1 MANIGIIGSGNV
13 GANCAFFIAEKGVG
27 DVVLYDIQ
35 EGMSTGKALDMM
47 EAAPVRGYSTKI
59 SGTDNIEDALRPDI
73 LIVTAGA
80 VRQPG
85 MKREDLFEANRAP
98 ITEIAARVAGGD
110 HKVIMVTE
118 PVDLM
123 TALFVTESGLPRERV
138 MGLGGM
144 LDSTRLRYLIAHELG
159 VAMEDI
165 SATVIGRHSGSMV
178 PLADYCTVAGV
189 PISRLLSADRIE
201 ALFEATRNAGDLIV
215 DMAQRASAYYG
226 PSAAACDLA
235 EAIHRNSG
243 RICPVSIVLAGEYG
257 MRNVAM
263 SLPAIIGRNGVEQ
276 VLQPKLSEEQ
286 KQRFVIAAREL
297 QQILGVA

>member
-13 GANCAFFIAEKGVG
+13 GANCAFFLAEKGVG

-35 EGMSTGKALDMM
+35 QGMSTGKALDMM
-47 EAAPVRGYSTKI
+47 EAAPVRGYSTRI
-59 SGTDNIEDALRPDI
+59 SGTDDIEDVLRADV

-85 MKREDLFEANRAP
+85 MKREDLFEANRTP
-98 ITEIAARVAGGD
+98 LSDIAARLAGTD
-110 HKVIMVTE
+110 HKVIVVTE

-123 TALFVTESGLPRERV
+123 TALLARQSGLPRERV

-165 SATVIGRHSGSMV
+165 TATVVGRHSSSMV
-178 PLADYCTVAGV
+178 PLANYCTVAGV
-189 PISRLLSADRIE
+189 PITRLLPADRIE

-235 EAIHRNSG
+235 EAIVRNSG
-243 RICPVSIVLAGEYG
+243 RICPVSIVLKGEYG
-257 MRNVAM
+257 LHDVAM

-276 VLQPKLSEEQ
+276 VLEPELDPEQ
-286 KQRFVIAAREL
+286 KSRFVTAAHEL

>member
-13 GANCAFFIAEKGVG
+13 GANCAFFLAEKGVG

-47 EAAPVRGYSTKI
+47 EAAPVRGYSTRI
-59 SGTDNIEDALRPDI
+59 SGTDDIEDVLRADV

-85 MKREDLFEANRAP
+85 MKREDLFEANRTP
-98 ITEIAARVAGGD
+98 LSDIAARLAGTD
-110 HKVIMVTE
+110 HKVIVVTE

-123 TALFVTESGLPRERV
+123 TALLSRQSGLPRERV

-165 SATVIGRHSGSMV
+165 TATVIGRHSSSMV
-178 PLADYCTVAGV
+178 PLANYCTVAGV
-189 PISRLLSADRIE
+189 PISRLLPADRIE

-235 EAIHRNSG
+235 EAIVRNSG
-243 RICPVSIVLAGEYG
+243 RICPVSIVLKGEYG
-257 MRNVAM
+257 LHDVAM

-276 VLQPKLSEEQ
+276 VLEPELEPEQ
-286 KQRFVIAAREL
+286 RKRFVTAAHEL